1 MEHGTWNEGKKAMKR
16 RKTKKKR
23 WNNLVGYARI
33 TMDRSEDLRG
43 KPRDRY
49 EARTLSSQSCKA
61 RQGKKA
67 RWAAGSTIRWLASLV
82 PKVSRAVSRAAKDD
96 GSCTA
101 MRVTEGSQKIR
112 EEAQGRNDQSRRV
125 ASGHDNGNGR
135 QHEEAD
141 MV

>member
-1 MEHGTWNEGKKAMKR
+1 
-16 RKTKKKR
+16 
-23 WNNLVGYARI
+23 
-33 TMDRSEDLRG
+33 MDRSEDLRG

-101 MRVTEGSQKIR
+101 MRVTEGSQRFVRRHKDETIR
-112 EEAQGRNDQSRRV
+112 IEELPVNTTTAMGVSTRRRTWYNRD
-125 ASGHDNGNGR
+125 APWH
-135 QHEEAD
+135 HAD
-141 MV
+141 VD